1 MHIELKEQI
10 KSDFYRHYAGA
21 KPQWFWQIRN
31 VALYCTIIYRKAHFY
46 SSQSGIMNRI
56 LGIYYRYKLNVVS
69 RKYLFQIPYSVTIG
83 KGFNFVHFGRVI
95 VAPSVKIGRN
105 CNLFT
110 GVTIG
115 STVRYMGGVKMG
127 VPTIGN
133 DVWIGPN
140 AVIVGKVNIDDNVL
154 IAANSYVNFDVPSNS
169 IVIGN
174 PGRIVPS
181 VKATKGY
188 ICQKWVENE

>member
-1 MHIELKEQI
+1 MNIELKEQI
-10 KSDFYRHYAGA
+10 KSDFYRHYAEA
-21 KPQWFWQIRN
+21 KPQQFWQIRN

-46 SSQSGIMNRI
+46 SSRSGPVNRI
-56 LGIYYRYKLNVVS
+56 LGVYYRYKLNVVS
-69 RKYLFQIPYSVTIG
+69 RKYLFQIPYLVTIG
-83 KGFNFVHFGRVI
+83 KGFNLVHFGRVI
-95 VAPSVKIGRN
+95 VAPSVKIGHN

-115 STVRYMGGVKMG
+115 STARYTGGVKMG

-140 AVIVGKVNIDDNVL
+140 AVIVGKINIGDNVL

-174 PGRIVPS
+174 PGRIIPS
-181 VKATKGY
+181 AKATEGY
-188 ICQKWVENE
+188 ICQKWIEE